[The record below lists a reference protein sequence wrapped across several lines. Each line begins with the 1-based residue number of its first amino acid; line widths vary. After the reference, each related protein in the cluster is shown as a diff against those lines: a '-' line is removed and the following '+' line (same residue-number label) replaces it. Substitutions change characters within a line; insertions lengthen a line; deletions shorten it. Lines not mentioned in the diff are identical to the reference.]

1 VTISSSTP
9 KPKEILE
16 QALGAI
22 PKNFRTKLVEHYLN
36 LKRRLAA
43 KEFEPAG
50 LSAGKFSEIA
60 LRTLQHSLTGSSIP
74 FNRSIGNFPDECRK
88 LIMLPSN
95 QGTESLRIIIPRG
108 LAFLYTF
115 RNKRNIGHVGGDVDP
130 NEIDAVTMARVADW
144 IVCELIRSY
153 HNLSL
158 EEAQALVDSLAV
170 RHLPDIWEIGGR
182 KRVLRSDLGYKEQVL
197 LLLYSCPDRGAL
209 TEDVYKWSK
218 YSDLSMFKRSV
229 LRPLDS
235 DNLIDYDE
243 EVEYVTL
250 SPLGIATVE
259 DEIMKHEGI

>member
-1 VTISSSTP
+1 MTSSSSTP
-9 KPKEILE
+9 KPEEILE

-22 PKNFRTKLVEHYLN
+22 AKNFRTKLIEHYLN
-36 LKRRLAA
+36 LKRRLAG

-50 LSAGKFSEIA
+50 LSAGKFSEIV

-88 LIMLPSN
+88 LITLPST
-95 QGTESLRIIIPRG
+95 QGAESLRIIIPRG

-130 NEIDAVTMARVADW
+130 NEIDAVTMARIADW

-158 EEAQALVDSLAV
+158 EEAQVLVDSLAV
-170 RHLPDIWEIGGR
+170 RHLPDIWEVGGR
-182 KRVLRSDLGYKEQVL
+182 KRVLRSDLGYKEKVL
-197 LLLYSCPDRGAL
+197 LLLYSCPDSGAL

-218 YSDLSMFKRSV
+218 YSDFSMFKQSV

-243 EVEYVTL
+243 EIEYATL
-250 SPLGIATVE
+250 SPLGIAKVE
-259 DEIMKHEGI
+259 DEIINHEGI